1 MALIRLQTPFWDLL
15 MAQEVRL
22 LSHAHSGRPAGR
34 SRANKGAAAVLQ
46 RTDSNPLAADEG
58 ADLSGR
64 MRGGTPDDV
73 VAEAFARSDSQPSK
87 PLQTLGGEELT
98 RRCLHLHHQTLDGD
112 SDTAGLGRYDADN
125 DGKLTK
131 DECIEMISG
140 LGLSVTRQY
149 LEGVWSVRCTPHLQ
163 TCCCTCCCNT
173 QQHTASVQQ
182 VNGSGGAPLVELS
195 CL

>member
-1 MALIRLQTPFWDLL
+1 

-22 LSHAHSGRPAGR
+22 LSRAHSGRPAGR
-34 SRANKGAAAVLQ
+34 SRANQGAAAVLQ

-112 SDTAGLGRYDADN
+112 SDTAGLGTQ
-125 DGKLTK
+125 GT
-131 DECIEMISG
+131 
-140 LGLSVTRQY
+140 TR
-149 LEGVWSVRCTPHLQ
+149 T
-163 TCCCTCCCNT
+163 TM
-173 QQHTASVQQ
+173 
-182 VNGSGGAPLVELS
+182 GS
-195 CL
+195 